1 MHLHASCMQTLHMVL
16 NTKRMLHACILVG
29 PHGGLHMEPY
39 PVQLKCRYR
48 ITVFNNAFSLYI
60 IGTKFV
66 CTLQVHADD
75 EFSDAARHTLV
86 MGLGGASIRG

>member
-1 MHLHASCMQTLHMVL
+1 MVL
-16 NTKRMLHACILVG
+16 HTKRMLHACIAVG

-48 ITVFNNAFSLYI
+48 IIVFNNILSACTL
-60 IGTKFV
+60 GTKFV

-86 MGLGGASIRG
+86 MGLGGASIRR